1 VWSTINTD
9 TDPKAAE
16 KLIAGELFDDGC
28 PKCGKVHPLNY
39 PMVFHD
45 PEQMVMISYILDAAD
60 YRDKVAEIEELF
72 EDQPQVAPE
81 SGYRHRI
88 VTTQNAL
95 REKAVIFYNGLDDR
109 LVEMLKVI
117 YSEQVLAQYPN
128 VQFKNVFFLINPKG
142 DWFMQFIADRLA
154 TILIGYETSVENGKH
169 GVFSFFNLL
178 RNPLSEDVIKVR
190 HVTEGFLSDTEGQ
203 TDFFGIYVAV
213 LTLNHGLST
222 IAPENDRH
230 GRIKVDLS
238 DFGEVGGGCFNIVV
252 TGIHMGFSD
261 VSRER
266 HVISRNVHSHKSL
279 SSLFDKSLLTEYSV
293 SFHK

>member
-1 VWSTINTD
+1 MSLRETVSVTCPACQTTYETSVWSTINTD

-39 PMVFHD
+39 PMVFND

-142 DWFMQFIADRLA
+142 DWFMQFIADRPL
-154 TILIGYETSVENGKH
+154 TIRIDKKVYEGLKTQMEKEL
-169 GVFSFFNLL
+169 NL
-178 RNPLSEDVIKVR
+178 
-190 HVTEGFLSDTEGQ
+190 
-203 TDFFGIYVAV
+203 
-213 LTLNHGLST
+213 
-222 IAPENDRH
+222 PENEQFTIDMEWAYL
-230 GRIKVDLS
+230 KVNEKNKEL
-238 DFGEVGGGCFNIVV
+238 EKQKIN
-252 TGIHMGFSD
+252 
-261 VSRER
+261 
-266 HVISRNVHSHKSL
+266 
-279 SSLFDKSLLTEYSV
+279 
-293 SFHK
+293 